1 MSSGICLKNHTRKS
15 LKKKNR
21 PVECLGMTFP
31 NDEERRKYFLE
42 KLRATRP
49 LVSAAK
55 EARLKGSLKRHN
67 DLALFCV
74 PPTRLAGPCRRVL
87 NQMFEKC

>member
-1 MSSGICLKNHTRKS
+1 
-15 LKKKNR
+15 
-21 PVECLGMTFP
+21 MTFP

-74 PPTRLAGPCRRVL
+74 PPTRLAGPCRMVLTQMLKNNFGYENHL
-87 NQMFEKC
+87 NQGGHQWQTKKQT